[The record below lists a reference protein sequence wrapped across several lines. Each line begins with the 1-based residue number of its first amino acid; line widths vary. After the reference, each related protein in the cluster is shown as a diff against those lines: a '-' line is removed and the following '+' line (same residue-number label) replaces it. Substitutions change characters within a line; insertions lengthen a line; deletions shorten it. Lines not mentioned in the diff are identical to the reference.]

1 MFMLFRKH
9 FKSIFLILSIVL
21 ITGCFG
27 LSRKDEGVS
36 KDYLAKQAK
45 SEKAKQEIKVN
56 DDRII
61 DKGKAFIHATKY
73 TLNQETN
80 RTPHVE
86 VSKTFLDLA
95 QLSIGLPAV
104 KDAKLVEEIS
114 DGLISGYKAE
124 NLKLQLQNSTNKVE
138 IDILKTELKK
148 AESEAKSANS
158 KLDSFQGEV
167 IKLQLNEE
175 KLKAKYQGE
184 LDKLNKENLDN
195 AEKAKNWDAEHG
207 FWQQFNIFSDIVS
220 LIKKL
225 FVMSIIGGV
234 LFIAF
239 KTLEVFFP
247 AFSLVSGVFSV
258 IIGVI
263 KKIAPAALKMAGC
276 VSTKVYDTL
285 SQVVESNQSFMSTLK
300 NMPIED
306 ELIEKYPEDYKFD
319 KKEVKE
325 LLLSLT
331 DKTLA
336 ELQKELDKNLNEET
350 RGVVSYVKAAS
361 GIKAEKP
368 VTSLI

>member
-1 MFMLFRKH
+1 MKSH
-9 FKSIFLILSIVL
+9 FKSVLLIFSIIL

-27 LSRKDEGVS
+27 LSQKESGVD

-45 SEKAKQEIKVN
+45 TEKAKQEIKVN
-56 DDRII
+56 LDKVT
-61 DKGKAFIHATKY
+61 DKGKALVHGAGYAIN
-73 TLNQETN
+73 LETN
-80 RTPHVE
+80 KTPPVQVAGELISH
-86 VSKTFLDLA
+86 A
-95 QLSIGLPAV
+95 QLTLGNPSLA
-104 KDAKLVEEIS
+104 DAKKIEDIV
-114 DGLISGYKAE
+114 DGLVQEVKAE
-124 NLKLQLQNSTNKVE
+124 NIKLKIQNTTNKLE
-138 IDILKTELKK
+138 LDILKTELKK
-148 AESEAKSANS
+148 ADSEGKAARQ
-158 KLDSFQGEV
+158 KLNAFEEQ
-167 IKLQLNEE
+167 ITKLQNNEDL
-175 KLKAKYQGE
+175 LKKKYEGE

-225 FVMSIIGGV
+225 FVMSVIGGV
-234 LFIAF
+234 LFITF

-263 KKIAPAALKMAGC
+263 KKIAPASLKMAGC

-325 LLLSLT
+325 LLLALT

>member
-1 MFMLFRKH
+1 MLFRKH

-27 LSRKDEGVS
+27 LSNKSDGID

-45 SEKAKQEIKVN
+45 IVKAKEEIKIN

-148 AESEAKSANS
+148 AESEAKFANA

-175 KLKAKYQGE
+175 KLKSKYEGE
-184 LDKLNKENLDN
+184 LDKLEKINQDN
-195 AEKAKNWDAEHG
+195 SGKAAAYDSEHG
-207 FWQQFNIFSDIVS
+207 FWQQFNIFSDIFS

-225 FVMSIIGGV
+225 FVISLIGGV
-234 LFIAF
+234 LFVAF
-239 KTLEVFFP
+239 KALEVFFP

-258 IIGVI
+258 IIGII
-263 KKIAPAALKMAGC
+263 KKLAPAAIKSAGFVSNVAMDALKH
-276 VSTKVYDTL
+276 VVK
-285 SQVVESNQSFMSTLK
+285 SQDNIFKKL
-300 NMPIED
+300 
-306 ELIEKYPEDYKFD
+306 
-319 KKEVKE
+319 KKE
-325 LLLSLT
+325 
-331 DKTLA
+331 DF
-336 ELQKELDKNLNEET
+336 ELDLVQPYLDDHKFTKNEVLDLLYKLTEVTVNSMEQNLKDSTDEET
-350 RGVVSYVKAAS
+350 RGVITKVKQE
-361 GIKAEKP
+361 IKGEKSAGEF
-368 VTSLI
+368 V

>member
-1 MFMLFRKH
+1 MNSRVKPLLLAFV
-9 FKSIFLILSIVL
+9 IVL

-27 LSRKDEGVS
+27 SLSKKDSGVD

-45 SEKAKQEIKVN
+45 SEKAKQDIRAN
-56 DDRII
+56 DDKII

-80 RTPHVE
+80 RTPHIE

-95 QLSIGLPAV
+95 QLSIGLPAI

-124 NLKLQLQNSTNKVE
+124 NLKLQLQNSTNKLE
-138 IDILKTELKK
+138 IDILKIELKK

-167 IKLQLNEE
+167 IKLQLNEDL
-175 KLKAKYQGE
+175 LKKKYEGE
-184 LDKLNKENLDN
+184 LSKLNKENLDN
-195 AEKAKNWDAEHG
+195 AEKAKAWDADNG

-225 FVMSIIGGV
+225 FVMSVIGGV
-234 LFIAF
+234 LFIVF

-263 KKIAPAALKMAGC
+263 KKIAPTALKMAGC
-276 VSTKVYDTL
+276 VSSKVYDTL
-285 SQVVESNQSFMSTLK
+285 SQVIHSNQSFMKTLK
-300 NMPIED
+300 EMPIEED
-306 ELIEKYPEDYKFD
+306 LIKGYPDDYIFE

-325 LLLSLT
+325 LLLALT

-336 ELQKELDKNLNEET
+336 ELQKLKLREYRT
-350 RGVVSYVKAAS
+350 H
-361 GIKAEKP
+361 
-368 VTSLI
+368 